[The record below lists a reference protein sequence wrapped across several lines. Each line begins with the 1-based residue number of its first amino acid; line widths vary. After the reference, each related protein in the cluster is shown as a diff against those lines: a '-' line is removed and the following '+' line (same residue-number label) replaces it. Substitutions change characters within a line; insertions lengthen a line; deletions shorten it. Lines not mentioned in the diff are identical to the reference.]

1 MIGGFKM
8 KDNMFEDEVYKNLD
22 KDNVNEIIAFLES
35 NNCDYIDE
43 LLERYLDLFIFDINE
58 FVIKFNKLNNKYN
71 NNYIEYVKDN
81 MDLLNEFYEI

>member
-1 MIGGFKM
+1 M

-22 KDNVNEIIAFLES
+22 KDNMNEIIAFLES

>member
-1 MIGGFKM
+1 M